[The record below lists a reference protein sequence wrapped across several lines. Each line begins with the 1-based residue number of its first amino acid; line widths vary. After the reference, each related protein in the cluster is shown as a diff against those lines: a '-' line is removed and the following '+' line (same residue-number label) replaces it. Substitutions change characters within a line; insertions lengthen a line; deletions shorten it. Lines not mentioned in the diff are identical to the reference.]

1 MGIVYS
7 GERAP
12 RRERTRNAAGS
23 QGDAAL
29 FQGSGTDMPSRMA
42 GFLKCQH
49 DGVRLEC
56 EECICA
62 ECTCV
67 PPCFAADVDGAVAV
81 KWKGL
86 SCDDRLE
93 LQHKKLLNLCE
104 NRFMCT
110 HNCKL
115 VVSQCENCL
124 GSPEWS
130 KGCLTEGLCL
140 SICHRV
146 LGEID
151 EDEQAEAVR
160 WMSKNMKSRFVS
172 TNMAAVVIAQ
182 FEPAAAANVL
192 MKIKAQNQR
201 SLQHLLAFAC
211 AFHPRLGQESC
222 VRMLDGELFRKLAL
236 DHILVDDVSEK
247 LLSRMLMLPTVDEME
262 IMEALEER
270 MECDDYREMEKRIK
284 KIKMR

>member
-1 MGIVYS
+1 
-7 GERAP
+7 
-12 RRERTRNAAGS
+12 
-23 QGDAAL
+23 
-29 FQGSGTDMPSRMA
+29 MA

-67 PPCFAADVDGAVAV
+67 PPCFAEGVDGAVAV

-86 SCDDRLE
+86 SFDDRLE

-110 HNCKL
+110 HDYKS

-236 DHILVDDVSEK
+236 DHILVDDVSES
-247 LLSRMLMLPTVDEME
+247 LLSGMLMLPTVDEME

-270 MECDDYREMEKRIK
+270 MEWEDYREMEKRIK
-284 KIKMR
+284 KNKMR